1 MVIFTLKYKR
11 KMELTTTEKKIIALL
26 KKGQQQA
33 EIAEYFRNNES
44 FNINSQSAVEKLIMG
59 LKKKYGVKPCFSWV
73 WLLEHQKFDFSINF
87 F

>member
-33 EIAEYFRNNES
+33 EIAEFFKKNELYK
-44 FNINSQSAVEKLIMG
+44 INSQSAVEKIIMG
-59 LKKKYGVKPCFSWV
+59 LKKKLGVKTMFQLGV
-73 WLLEHQKFDFSINF
+73 VIGKLEK
-87 F
+87 

>member
-1 MVIFTLKYKR
+1 MVIFTLKYER

-44 FNINSQSAVEKLIMG
+44 FNINSQSAVEKIIMG
-59 LKKKYGVKPCFSWV
+59 LKKKYGVKTMFQLGVVIGTS
-73 WLLEHQKFDFSINF
+73 KI
-87 F
+87 

>member
-1 MVIFTLKYKR
+1 MKYKR

-26 KKGQQQA
+26 KKGQQQT

-59 LKKKYGVKPCFSWV
+59 LKKKFGVKTMFQLGV
-73 WLLEHQKFDFSINF
+73 VIGKLEKWLVNKF
-87 F
+87 

>member
-33 EIAEYFRNNES
+33 EIAEYFRNNVRFS
-44 FNINSQSAVEKLIMG
+44 INLQSAVEKLIMG
-59 LKKKYGVKPCFSWV
+59 
-73 WLLEHQKFDFSINF
+73 
-87 F
+87 

>member
-1 MVIFTLKYKR
+1 MVIFTFKNECE
-11 KMELTTTEKKIIALL
+11 MELTSTEKEIIALL

-59 LKKKYGVKPCFSWV
+59 LKKKYGVKTMFQLGVVIGTS
-73 WLLEHQKFDFSINF
+73 KI
-87 F
+87 

>member
-1 MVIFTLKYKR
+1 
-11 KMELTTTEKKIIALL
+11 MELTTTEKKIIALL

-59 LKKKYGVKPCFSWV
+59 LKKRY
-73 WLLEHQKFDFSINF
+73 F
-87 F
+87 FFMPEPPQVQNQRPKVL

>member
-1 MVIFTLKYKR
+1 MVIFTLKYIR

-44 FNINSQSAVEKLIMG
+44 FNINSLSSVEKLIMR
-59 LKKKYGVKPCFSWV
+59 LKMKYGVKTMFQLGV
-73 WLLEHQKFDFSINF
+73 VIGKMEK
-87 F
+87 

>member
-1 MVIFTLKYKR
+1 MVIFTLKYER

-44 FNINSQSAVEKLIMG
+44 FNINSQSSVEKLIMG
-59 LKKKYGVKPCFSWV
+59 LKKKFGVKTMFQLGAILS
-73 WLLEHQKFDFSINF
+73 
-87 F
+87 